1 MSNVSSCITY
11 DASTSLI
18 MMTLRGRASAQDVIS
33 FYQLAQQYSTVY
45 SSNKLLVDV
54 SELVHD
60 FPASDLLKI
69 MPVISTWLKTCVIA
83 RIVSFDGFM
92 HDLFLQKAKRFEI
105 NAENFE
111 CFKKA
116 KLWLQDH
123 PSI

>member
-18 MMTLRGRASAQDVIS
+18 IMTLKGRASAQDVVT

-45 SSNKLLVDV
+45 NSNKMLVDV

-60 FPASDLLKI
+60 FPAIELLKI
-69 MPVISTWLKTCVIA
+69 MPLIATSLETCVVA

-92 HDLFLQKAKRFEI
+92 HDLFVQKAKRFEI

-111 CFKKA
+111 CFHKA
-116 KLWLQDH
+116 KLWLHEQ